1 MQYGCFG
8 KSLYQSSQGNWLVG
22 QRFKRILH
30 YENPCFPNEGGRL
43 KKNDCIKTNQCKKAQ
58 T

>member
-22 QRFKRILH
+22 QRFKRILN
-30 YENPCFPNEGGRL
+30 YENPGFHNEGGRQ
-43 KKNDCIKTNQCKKAQ
+43 KKMIVSDKSV
-58 T
+58 